1 VEEVVLSDEISD
13 VAVGPRIEAV
23 ATGPEQRDDV
33 LGDTRSGA
41 PCSVALEQS
50 AELVQILES
59 FSVVDANGR
68 AAVGSG
74 VHEAFGLKE
83 EQRLPHG
90 RAADAELAREPLLLE
105 ARARR
110 KTPIND
116 GLPNHLRGDVARVA
130 NERLPVVED
139 LRHAFGEY
147 SMQTR
152 FSGAARGGPAVGD
165 YRWRVESEAI
175 AREQRRRLAREAL
188 EFEVGREAAL
198 GDQLQETIA
207 ELEGPA
213 IDERVFAR
221 MAPEDV
227 ELVRAALGDDP
238 ADEFDAEGDEWFVEE
253 EDEAEILAEDRE
265 SEISRL
271 EGEIRDS
278 RRRQAALQRY
288 LEALEADSSFEA

>member
-1 VEEVVLSDEISD
+1 M
-13 VAVGPRIEAV
+13 
-23 ATGPEQRDDV
+23 
-33 LGDTRSGA
+33 
-41 PCSVALEQS
+41 
-50 AELVQILES
+50 
-59 FSVVDANGR
+59 
-68 AAVGSG
+68 
-74 VHEAFGLKE
+74 
-83 EQRLPHG
+83 
-90 RAADAELAREPLLLE
+90 EP
-105 ARARR
+105 
-110 KTPIND
+110 
-116 GLPNHLRGDVARVA
+116 
-130 NERLPVVED
+130 
-139 LRHAFGEY
+139 
-147 SMQTR
+147 
-152 FSGAARGGPAVGD
+152 
-165 YRWRVESEAI
+165 EAI

-188 EFEVGREAAL
+188 EFEVGREEAL
-198 GDQLQETIA
+198 GEQLQETIA
-207 ELEGPA
+207 EDEGPA